1 MGRLHYSSAPKYA
14 AKQEPTYEEQNFV
27 KWADQAF
34 DPEAEVLSGHVMV
47 YEAFLDKDG
56 HPPLADDGDG
66 ASEFNS
72 ELSSSTAT
80 TEDLDE
86 YPTLRRVAHERL
98 ISPPSPVLSAHSVEL
113 GTNEFDDF
121 VRVEVPQS
129 DNLAPDSRPLATH
142 RPSSPLRQSITSSH
156 LEDLPDH
163 PSSDTPE
170 VVLQRGDEERLFAYY
185 QSQTPAQQERE
196 RERQPYVTR
205 VGPRMDSWASF
216 HQGRRAPGH
225 SQFLPPIAT
234 RLEGQRIPLAN
245 RPGGVY
251 VYPRP
256 RSASFSEVLAA
267 GTRAPERWVSTVDGT
282 VVSNRIVAQR

>member
-1 MGRLHYSSAPKYA
+1 MGRLHYSSAPKYTV
-14 AKQEPTYEEQNFV
+14 KKEPTYEEQCFV

-34 DPEAEVLSGHVMV
+34 DPEAEKLGGHDMV

-56 HPPLADDGDG
+56 RPPLLDDGDG
-66 ASEFNS
+66 ASELNS
-72 ELSSSTAT
+72 ELSSSSAA

-86 YPTLRRVAHERL
+86 YPTLRRVARERL
-98 ISPPSPVLSAHSVEL
+98 LSPPSPVLSAHSVEL

-121 VRVEVPQS
+121 VRVEVPPT
-129 DNLAPDSRPLATH
+129 DTLAPDTRPLATH

-156 LEDLPDH
+156 LDDLPDH
-163 PSSDTPE
+163 PSSDIPE
-170 VVLQRGDEERLFAYY
+170 AMPRRVEEERLFTWY
-185 QSQTPAQQERE
+185 QPHTPAQQE

-205 VGPRMDSWASF
+205 IPPRPDWVMP
-216 HQGRRAPGH
+216 QTRRTPGH
-225 SQFLPPIAT
+225 SQFLPPIST

-251 VYPRP
+251 IYPRP
-256 RSASFSEVLAA
+256 RSASYSEVLAA

-282 VVSNRIVAQR
+282 VVSNRVVAQR